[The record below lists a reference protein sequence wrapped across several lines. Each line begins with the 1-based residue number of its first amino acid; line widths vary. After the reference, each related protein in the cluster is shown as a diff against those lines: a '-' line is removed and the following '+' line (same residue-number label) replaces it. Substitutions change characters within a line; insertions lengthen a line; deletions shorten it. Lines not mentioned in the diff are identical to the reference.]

1 MTINE
6 SINSTNKS
14 DNDDYE
20 DFEIF
25 HVGDVVNVAAYS
37 VMAVGRLIKINQM
50 RLLYSLYWYVATCIF
65 PIILLS
71 DFCNKIETLAL
82 YKVSRTLPFSER
94 LVYVIIF

>member
-6 SINSTNKS
+6 SINSTDKS

-71 DFCNKIETLAL
+71 DFCNLQQN
-82 YKVSRTLPFSER
+82 
-94 LVYVIIF
+94 

>member
-1 MTINE
+1 MTLKINE
-6 SINSTNKS
+6 SIDSTKNE
-14 DNDDYE
+14 DYNDL
-20 DFEIF
+20 EIF

-50 RLLYSLYWYVATCIF
+50 RLLYSLCWYVATCIF

-82 YKVSRTLPFSER
+82 YKVSRTLPFSKR
-94 LVYVIIF
+94 LVIIF